1 MAINRPVARA
11 RTQAPNIALSLVTA
25 LAVVVLAVS
34 GGVLL
39 GLFSVVADRPGVPGV
54 VRWLGNVPGPW
65 VVLAFLIGAVAGTRL
80 GGACAAVIGLA
91 AGVVSYYVY
100 LYTTGARPWL
110 DTVEHAMLVWTLV
123 AVAAGAAFGWAG
135 GSWRRGRRWE
145 RVVAV
150 SLVCGVLAGEAL
162 LLMAEKGHNAGRL
175 MVSTEAVFAVVLAW
189 WLLRD
194 ARERMA
200 AAVLGCGV
208 SVVAIEALI
217 VFSHRLRDAGL

>member
-11 RTQAPNIALSLVTA
+11 KAQTPGIALSLATA
-25 LAVVVLAVS
+25 TGVVVLAVA
-34 GGVLL
+34 GGILL
-39 GLFSVVADRPGVPGV
+39 GLFSTVADRPNVPGV

-65 VVLAFLIGAVAGTRL
+65 VLLAFVIGAVAGTRL
-80 GGACAAVIGLA
+80 GGAFAAVVGLA
-91 AGVVSYYVY
+91 SGVVSYYVY

-110 DTVEHAMLVWTLV
+110 DTVEHAMVVWTLV
-123 AVAAGAAFGWAG
+123 AVAAGILFGWAG

-150 SLVCGVLAGEAL
+150 ALLCGVLAGEAL
-162 LLMAEKGHNAGRL
+162 LLMTEKGHLAGRL
-175 MVSTEAVFAVVLAW
+175 MVATEAVFAVMLAW

-194 ARERMA
+194 ARERMV